1 MVLRRVKGID
11 PVTQWI
17 FNITM
22 LIVMIVAATTAWN
35 WSDKE
40 LPAFPIAMWVMPDQL
55 HPNETFTVREIY
67 VRRKLCARHI
77 DHGFS
82 QDVDGVIVGEPTYG
96 MYRLPSP
103 DDLLW
108 PVVKGLLTT
117 NFDADVPASIQPGK
131 ATYVMSLVWTCWW
144 NPITYIFPYRTRLS
158 YPVTILPEPELPPLP
173 DIEGFIILV
182 PDRDGRLV
190 GGLH

>member
-1 MVLRRVKGID
+1 MVLRDVKGIH
-11 PVTQWI
+11 PVTQWM
-17 FNITM
+17 FNLFM
-22 LIVMIVAATTAWN
+22 AIVMLAAGSIAWN
-35 WSDKE
+35 WSDQE
-40 LPAFPIAMWVMPDQL
+40 LPSFPLAMWIIPDRL
-55 HPNETFTVREIY
+55 HPGETFTIREVY

-82 QDVDGVIVGEPTYG
+82 QNSNEVIGAGEPAYG

-117 NFDADVPASIQPGK
+117 NFDATVPVSILPGK

-144 NPITYIFPYRTRLS
+144 NPITYISPYRKRLT
-158 YPVTILPEPELPPLP
+158 YDVMILPEAEDDGAWLYVVPIPHP
-173 DIEGFIILV
+173 DSKLV
-182 PDRDGRLV
+182 TDGEQK
-190 GGLH
+190 